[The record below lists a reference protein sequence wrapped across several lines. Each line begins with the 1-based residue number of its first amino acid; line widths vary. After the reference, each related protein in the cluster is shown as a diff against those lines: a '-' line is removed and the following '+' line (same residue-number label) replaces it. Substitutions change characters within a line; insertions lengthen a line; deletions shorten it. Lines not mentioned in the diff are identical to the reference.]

1 MLYCIFPGTNAVF
14 PYIINNFAR
23 QVKFLQLKD
32 NSKRMEFQK
41 INRLKVVLVEN
52 GKTGK
57 WLAEQV
63 GKNEATVSRWCSN
76 KMQPSLDM
84 LVRIAEL
91 LNVDPRQLINSGNN
105 EQLWKEDY
113 K

>member
-1 MLYCIFPGTNAVF
+1 
-14 PYIINNFAR
+14 
-23 QVKFLQLKD
+23 
-32 NSKRMEFQK
+32 MESQK
-41 INRLKVVLVEN
+41 INSLKVVLVEN

-84 LVRIAEL
+84 LVKIASL
-91 LNVDPRQLINSGNN
+91 LNVDPRQLINGGNN
-105 EQLWKEDY
+105 D
-113 K
+113 

>member
-1 MLYCIFPGTNAVF
+1 M
-14 PYIINNFAR
+14 
-23 QVKFLQLKD
+23 KD
-32 NSKRMEFQK
+32 KSKRIESQK

-57 WLAEQV
+57 WLTEQV

-76 KMQPSLDM
+76 KMHPSLDM

-91 LNVDPRQLINSGNN
+91 LNVDPRQLINGGN
-105 EQLWKEDY
+105 KE
-113 K
+113 

>member
-1 MLYCIFPGTNAVF
+1 M
-14 PYIINNFAR
+14 
-23 QVKFLQLKD
+23 KD
-32 NSKRMEFQK
+32 KLKRMEFQK
-41 INRLKVVLVEN
+41 INRIKVVLAEN

-91 LNVDPRQLINSGNN
+91 LNVNPRQLINGGN
-105 EQLWKEDY
+105 KD
-113 K
+113 

>member
-1 MLYCIFPGTNAVF
+1 MHM
-14 PYIINNFAR
+14 
-23 QVKFLQLKD
+23 K
-32 NSKRMEFQK
+32 SQK

-57 WLAEQV
+57 WLAGQV

-84 LVRIAEL
+84 LVKIAEL
-91 LNVDPRQLINSGNN
+91 LDVDPRQLINGSDN
-105 EQLWKEDY
+105 D
-113 K
+113 